1 MLGGHLDY
9 TRVFLCP
16 TGHTRIGFRFFVK
29 VFFVTFLQ
37 GGSGSCRV
45 AVPGQYQGWGRPD
58 PSLHLAVSSF
68 EPSVQPFSSLR
79 KPVRVGLVAEDG
91 VTYSFIVKAG
101 EDLRQDQR
109 VEQSFLICNE
119 VLERR
124 GGRSGLGLRTY
135 SVLPLSS
142 RLGLIEFVPRTLP
155 LKELLQSVEGGGQ
168 RMAAATKAY
177 SDGLVKLTGQK
188 DLVKACLD
196 LWKVEQARLVTN
208 YQGAVARVE
217 DGIMRTALMHLS
229 SSPEGFF
236 TLRRNFVQ
244 SFAVVSAMQ
253 WVLGIGDRHL
263 SNYLL
268 DLATGRLVTID
279 FGYSFGVATSFLPV
293 PELVPLRLSPQLVGV
308 LAPLGTSGPFR
319 EVLAYTLT
327 ALREEPEVLLAALET
342 FVQVM
347 AAE

>member
-1 MLGGHLDY
+1 M
-9 TRVFLCP
+9 
-16 TGHTRIGFRFFVK
+16 
-29 VFFVTFLQ
+29 
-37 GGSGSCRV
+37 S
-45 AVPGQYQGWGRPD
+45 VPGQYQGWGRPD
-58 PSLHLAVSSF
+58 PSLHLAVSSL

-155 LKELLQSVEGGGQ
+155 LKELLQSVEGEGQ

-188 DLVKACLD
+188 DLLKACLD
-196 LWKVEQARLVTN
+196 LWKVDEARLVTN

-217 DGIMRTALMHLS
+217 DGIMRTALLHLS

-347 AAE
+347 TE